1 MYICFIDRTAS
12 NNSLNNVDEGSA
24 ILLSDSEGSKDFKDR
39 RKSLPKKLKKKTI
52 SLDVANE
59 KVHEWVLKL
68 ICVQNFLRAW
78 VIMAM
83 MISQWK

>member
-1 MYICFIDRTAS
+1 M
-12 NNSLNNVDEGSA
+12 DEGSA

-59 KVHEWVLKL
+59 KVHE
-68 ICVQNFLRAW
+68 
-78 VIMAM
+78 
-83 MISQWK
+83 